1 MLLEKNGK
9 RSAGNR
15 SRHIHIRFFWI
26 KDATE
31 KNNISIEY
39 TPTQRMLGDFF
50 TKPLPGEHFRRLR
63 DVIMGIEHTST
74 LSDIP
79 IPSKKERVGQ
89 QEISA

>member
-26 KDATE
+26 NDATE
-31 KNNISIEY
+31 RNNMTIEY
-39 TPTQRMLGDFF
+39 TSTQRMLGDFF
-50 TKPLPGEHFRRLR
+50 SKPLQGEHFRRLR
-63 DVIMGIEHTST
+63 DVIMGINHIST
-74 LSDIP
+74 LSKIP
-79 IPSKKERVGQ
+79 ILSKNERVGQ